1 MLPLVNKMQATP
13 EREMSRQQQMMT
25 KVSIS
30 ILVMALPVLYVSVLR
45 VPPATLFRD
54 TTFWF
59 LMSNSIIVVIAA
71 DSGMLFFGSS
81 ASASLGSVDDRPF
94 VVSNYNGDAA
104 AVPMVSVSS
113 DEPLLPVVVI
123 DDQPLVVAKD
133 VVVYG
138 DTAVDSHAHAL
149 VVRGDEDVRPK
160 MAMPSTPSSAYA
172 TGDCE
177 GDDDG
182 VTVKARLTA
191 SRSLAREERAAR
203 RRRSRSH
210 SHALVP
216 DTVVQDKSVVVVRDE
231 KLRRTATEGRRRPTA
246 AEEEESEYY
255 ARLSDEELNRRV
267 EDFITRFNREIRLQV
282 EKEDLQQ
289 A

>member
-1 MLPLVNKMQATP
+1 MLLPLVNMQAPP
-13 EREMSRQQQMMT
+13 EKIGRQQQMMT

-30 ILVMALPVLYVSVLR
+30 LLVMALPVLYVSVLH
-45 VPPATLFRD
+45 VPPTTLFRD

-81 ASASLGSVDDRPF
+81 SSSSSSSAAYVDDRPF
-94 VVSNYNGDAA
+94 LASGDGST
-104 AVPMVSVSS
+104 AVPV
-113 DEPLLPVVVI
+113 EELLPVVI
-123 DDQPLVVAKD
+123 MNDDQALVVARD
-133 VVVYG
+133 VVHG
-138 DTAVDSHAHAL
+138 DTAVAMDSHAHAL
-149 VVRGDEDVRPK
+149 VVRGDHGDVKLERPEMALVEDG
-160 MAMPSTPSSAYA
+160 A
-172 TGDCE
+172 
-177 GDDDG
+177 
-182 VTVKARLTA
+182 TVKARLTA

-210 SHALVP
+210 SHALVAAVP
-216 DTVVQDKSVVVVRDE
+216 DDDPVLVQDKSVVVVREE

-246 AEEEESEYY
+246 AAEEEEESEFY

-282 EKEDLQQ
+282 EKELQ

>member
-1 MLPLVNKMQATP
+1 MLLPLVNMEAPQEKI
-13 EREMSRQQQMMT
+13 SRQQLTMT

-30 ILVMALPVLYVSVLR
+30 ILVMALPVLYVSVLH

-81 ASASLGSVDDRPF
+81 SSAYVDDRPF
-94 VVSNYNGDAA
+94 LASGEVVP
-104 AVPMVSVSS
+104 V
-113 DEPLLPVVVI
+113 EELLPVVI
-123 DDQPLVVAKD
+123 MNDD
-133 VVVYG
+133 
-138 DTAVDSHAHAL
+138 HAL
-149 VVRGDEDVRPK
+149 VVARDIVHGDTVVAMDSQAHTLVARGEHGDVAHERREMVPVEDG
-160 MAMPSTPSSAYA
+160 T
-172 TGDCE
+172 
-177 GDDDG
+177 
-182 VTVKARLTA
+182 TVKARLTA

-210 SHALVP
+210 SHALMAAVP
-216 DTVVQDKSVVVVRDE
+216 DDLVVQDKNMVVVKEER
-231 KLRRTATEGRRRPTA
+231 LRRTATEGRQRRTA
-246 AEEEESEYY
+246 TAEEEEESEFY

-282 EKEDLQQ
+282 EKELY
-289 A
+289 

>member
-1 MLPLVNKMQATP
+1 MLPLVNMQAPP
-13 EREMSRQQQMMT
+13 EKEISRQQQMMT

-81 ASASLGSVDDRPF
+81 APPCVDDRPF

-113 DEPLLPVVVI
+113 DEPLLPVVVVE
-123 DDQPLVVAKD
+123 DQPLVIARD
-133 VVVYG
+133 VVVHG

-149 VVRGDEDVRPK
+149 LVRGEEDVRPK
-160 MAMPSTPSSAYA
+160 MAMSGTPSSAYA
-172 TGDCE
+172 TGE

-216 DTVVQDKSVVVVRDE
+216 EPVVQDKSVVVVRDD
-231 KLRRTATEGRRRPTA
+231 KLRRTATEGRRPPTT

-282 EKEDLQQ
+282 EKEELQ

>member
-1 MLPLVNKMQATP
+1 MLPLVNMQAPP
-13 EREMSRQQQMMT
+13 EREISRQQQMMT
-25 KVSIS
+25 KVSIT

-45 VPPATLFRD
+45 VPPAMLFRD

-81 ASASLGSVDDRPF
+81 APASPGVDDRPF

-113 DEPLLPVVVI
+113 DEPPLLPVVVVE
-123 DDQPLVVAKD
+123 DQPLVVVRD
-133 VVVYG
+133 VLLHG

-149 VVRGDEDVRPK
+149 VVRGEEDVRPK
-160 MAMPSTPSSAYA
+160 MAMSGTLSHAYA
-172 TGDCE
+172 TGE

-182 VTVKARLTA
+182 VMVKARLTA

-216 DTVVQDKSVVVVRDE
+216 DPVVQDKSVVFVRDE
-231 KLRRTATEGRRRPTA
+231 KLRRTATEVRRQPTA

-255 ARLSDEELNRRV
+255 VRLSDEELNRRV

-282 EKEDLQQ
+282 EKEELQ

>member
-1 MLPLVNKMQATP
+1 MLPLVNMQASP
-13 EREMSRQQQMMT
+13 EKEVSRQQQMMT

-81 ASASLGSVDDRPF
+81 ASASPGVDDRPF

-113 DEPLLPVVVI
+113 HEPLLPVVVVE
-123 DDQPLVVAKD
+123 DQPLVVARD
-133 VVVYG
+133 VLLHG

-149 VVRGDEDVRPK
+149 VVRGEEDVRPK
-160 MAMPSTPSSAYA
+160 MAMPGTPSYAYA
-172 TGDCE
+172 TGE

-182 VTVKARLTA
+182 MTVKARLTA

-216 DTVVQDKSVVVVRDE
+216 DTVVVQDKSMVVVRDD
-231 KLRRTATEGRRRPTA
+231 KLRRTATEGRRQPTA

-282 EKEDLQQ
+282 EKEELQ

>member
-1 MLPLVNKMQATP
+1 MQAPP
-13 EREMSRQQQMMT
+13 EKSSMHQQMMT

-30 ILVMALPVLYVSVLR
+30 ILVIALPVLYVSVLH

-81 ASASLGSVDDRPF
+81 SSSSSNVDDRPF
-94 VVSNYNGDAA
+94 IGSGDASMV
-104 AVPMVSVSS
+104 VPVEEVLS
-113 DEPLLPVVVI
+113 VVI
-123 DDQPLVVAKD
+123 MSDQELVVARD
-133 VVVYG
+133 VVHG
-138 DTAVDSHAHAL
+138 DTVVSMASHAHAL
-149 VVRGDEDVRPK
+149 VARGDHGDVKQERRE
-160 MAMPSTPSSAYA
+160 MTPM
-172 TGDCE
+172 E
-177 GDDDG
+177 DG

-191 SRSLAREERAAR
+191 SRSVSREERAAR
-203 RRRSRSH
+203 RRRIRSH
-210 SHALVP
+210 SHALVLAMP
-216 DTVVQDKSVVVVRDE
+216 DDQMVQDKSVVVVRED
-231 KLRRTATEGRRRPTA
+231 KLRRMATEGRRRPTA
-246 AEEEESEYY
+246 SAEEEEEREFY

-282 EKEDLQQ
+282 EKELQ

>member
-1 MLPLVNKMQATP
+1 MLPLVNMQAP
-13 EREMSRQQQMMT
+13 PGREISRQQQMMT

-81 ASASLGSVDDRPF
+81 PSTSPCVDDRPF

-104 AVPMVSVSS
+104 AVPPMVSVSS
-113 DEPLLPVVVI
+113 DEPLLPVVVVE
-123 DDQPLVVAKD
+123 DQPLVVARD
-133 VVVYG
+133 VLLHG

-149 VVRGDEDVRPK
+149 VVRGEEGVRPK
-160 MAMPSTPSSAYA
+160 MATSGTPSHAYA
-172 TGDCE
+172 TGE

-216 DTVVQDKSVVVVRDE
+216 DTVVVQDKSVVVVRDE
-231 KLRRTATEGRRRPTA
+231 KLRRTATEGRRPPTA

-282 EKEDLQQ
+282 EKEELQ

>member
-1 MLPLVNKMQATP
+1 MLPLVNMQAP
-13 EREMSRQQQMMT
+13 PGREISRQQQMMT

-81 ASASLGSVDDRPF
+81 ASASPGVDDRPF

-113 DEPLLPVVVI
+113 DEPLLPVVVVE
-123 DDQPLVVAKD
+123 DQPLVVARD
-133 VVVYG
+133 ILLHG

-149 VVRGDEDVRPK
+149 VVRGEEDARPK
-160 MAMPSTPSSAYA
+160 MAMSGKPSYAYP
-172 TGDCE
+172 TGE

-182 VTVKARLTA
+182 VVVKARLTA

-210 SHALVP
+210 SHALVAAVP
-216 DTVVQDKSVVVVRDE
+216 DPVVEDKSVVVVRDE
-231 KLRRTATEGRRRPTA
+231 KLRRTATEGRRQPTA

-282 EKEDLQQ
+282 EKEELQ

>member
-1 MLPLVNKMQATP
+1 MLLPLVNM
-13 EREMSRQQQMMT
+13 QQQQQQQLTMT

-30 ILVMALPVLYVSVLR
+30 ILVMALPVLYVSVLS

-81 ASASLGSVDDRPF
+81 CATYVDDRPF
-94 VVSNYNGDAA
+94 LASGGDASGTV
-104 AVPMVSVSS
+104 VPV
-113 DEPLLPVVVI
+113 EELLPVVI
-123 DDQPLVVAKD
+123 MNDQELLVTKD
-133 VVVYG
+133 IVHG
-138 DTAVDSHAHAL
+138 DTVVSMDSHAHAL
-149 VVRGDEDVRPK
+149 VVRGDHGGDVKPK
-160 MAMPSTPSSAYA
+160 RREMAPEA
-172 TGDCE
+172 
-177 GDDDG
+177 DG
-182 VTVKARLTA
+182 ATVKARLTA

-210 SHALVP
+210 SHALVAAVP
-216 DTVVQDKSVVVVRDE
+216 DDQVQDKSMVVREE
-231 KLRRTATEGRRRPTA
+231 KLRRTVTERRPRSTA
-246 AEEEESEYY
+246 TAEEEEESEFY

-282 EKEDLQQ
+282 EKELQV
-289 A
+289 

>member
-1 MLPLVNKMQATP
+1 MLPLVNMQAP
-13 EREMSRQQQMMT
+13 PGREISRQQQMMT

-81 ASASLGSVDDRPF
+81 ASASPGVDDRPF

-104 AVPMVSVSS
+104 AVPPMVSVSS
-113 DEPLLPVVVI
+113 DEPLLPVVVVE
-123 DDQPLVVAKD
+123 DQPLVVARD
-133 VVVYG
+133 VLLHG

-149 VVRGDEDVRPK
+149 VVRGEEDVRPK
-160 MAMPSTPSSAYA
+160 MAMSGTPSYAYP
-172 TGDCE
+172 TRE

-182 VTVKARLTA
+182 VMVKARLTA

-216 DTVVQDKSVVVVRDE
+216 DTVVVQDKSVVVVRDE
-231 KLRRTATEGRRRPTA
+231 KLRRTATEGRRQPTA

-282 EKEDLQQ
+282 EKEELQ

>member
-1 MLPLVNKMQATP
+1 MLPLVNMQASP
-13 EREMSRQQQMMT
+13 EKEASRQQQMMT

-81 ASASLGSVDDRPF
+81 ASASPGVDDRPF

-104 AVPMVSVSS
+104 AVPPMVSVSS
-113 DEPLLPVVVI
+113 DEPLLPVVVVE
-123 DDQPLVVAKD
+123 DQPLVVARD
-133 VVVYG
+133 VLLHG

-149 VVRGDEDVRPK
+149 VVRGEEDVRPK
-160 MAMPSTPSSAYA
+160 MAMSGTPSYAYP
-172 TGDCE
+172 TRE

-182 VTVKARLTA
+182 VMVKARLTA

-216 DTVVQDKSVVVVRDE
+216 DTVVVQDKSVVVVRDE
-231 KLRRTATEGRRRPTA
+231 KLRRTATEGRRQPTA

-282 EKEDLQQ
+282 EKEELQ

>member
-1 MLPLVNKMQATP
+1 MLLPLVNMQTP
-13 EREMSRQQQMMT
+13 PEKSSMHQQMMT

-30 ILVMALPVLYVSVLR
+30 ILVMALPVLYVSVLH
-45 VPPATLFRD
+45 VPPSTLFRD

-81 ASASLGSVDDRPF
+81 SSSAYVDDRPF
-94 VVSNYNGDAA
+94 LASGDAST
-104 AVPMVSVSS
+104 AVPV
-113 DEPLLPVVVI
+113 EELLPVVI
-123 DDQPLVVAKD
+123 MNDDQGLVVARD
-133 VVVYG
+133 VMHG
-138 DTAVDSHAHAL
+138 DTVVSMDAHAL
-149 VVRGDEDVRPK
+149 VARGDHGDVKPERQE
-160 MAMPSTPSSAYA
+160 MTPV
-172 TGDCE
+172 E
-177 GDDDG
+177 DG

-210 SHALVP
+210 SHALVAAVP
-216 DTVVQDKSVVVVRDE
+216 EDPVVEDKSVVVVREE
-231 KLRRTATEGRRRPTA
+231 KLRRTATEVRRRPTA
-246 AEEEESEYY
+246 AAAEEEEESEFY

-267 EDFITRFNREIRLQV
+267 EDFITRFNREIRMQI
-282 EKEDLQQ
+282 EKELQ

>member
-1 MLPLVNKMQATP
+1 MLLPLVNMQAPP
-13 EREMSRQQQMMT
+13 EKSSMPQQQMVT

-30 ILVMALPVLYVSVLR
+30 ILVMALPVLYVSVLH
-45 VPPATLFRD
+45 VPPATLIRD

-81 ASASLGSVDDRPF
+81 SSSTSAAYVDDRPF
-94 VVSNYNGDAA
+94 LAPVAST
-104 AVPMVSVSS
+104 AVPV
-113 DEPLLPVVVI
+113 EELLPVVIVN
-123 DDQPLVVAKD
+123 DGQDARD
-133 VVVYG
+133 VVVHV
-138 DTAVDSHAHAL
+138 DSEVSVDSHAHAL
-149 VVRGDEDVRPK
+149 VVRGDHGDVKPEVRE
-160 MAMPSTPSSAYA
+160 MAPV
-172 TGDCE
+172 E
-177 GDDDG
+177 DG
-182 VTVKARLTA
+182 VMVKARLTA

-210 SHALVP
+210 SHALVAAVP
-216 DTVVQDKSVVVVRDE
+216 DDDPVVQDKGVVVVREE
-231 KLRRTATEGRRRPTA
+231 KLRRTATEGRRLPTA
-246 AEEEESEYY
+246 SAEEEEESEFY

-282 EKEDLQQ
+282 EKELQ

>member
-1 MLPLVNKMQATP
+1 MAACGGFPSSVSGGSDCGSIIGGIPGFSPTNPSNDLGAGWWGPLLPLWEFVPARLGSVSAFDGCGGGGTSYLSVSTGFGSYAFIGGQREPQTVFLVATMWMASP
-13 EREMSRQQQMMT
+13 EKEASRQQQMMT
-25 KVSIS
+25 KVSIT
-30 ILVMALPVLYVSVLR
+30 IL
-45 VPPATLFRD
+45 
-54 TTFWF
+54 
-59 LMSNSIIVVIAA
+59 
-71 DSGMLFFGSS
+71 
-81 ASASLGSVDDRPF
+81 
-94 VVSNYNGDAA
+94 
-104 AVPMVSVSS
+104 
-113 DEPLLPVVVI
+113 
-123 DDQPLVVAKD
+123 DQPLVVARD
-133 VVVYG
+133 VLLHS
-138 DTAVDSHAHAL
+138 DTAVDSHAYAL
-149 VVRGDEDVRPK
+149 VVRGQEDVRPK
-160 MAMPSTPSSAYA
+160 MAMSGTPSHAYA
-172 TGDCE
+172 TGE

-216 DTVVQDKSVVVVRDE
+216 DPVVQDKSVVVVRDD
-231 KLRRTATEGRRRPTA
+231 KLRRTATEGRRQPTV

-282 EKEDLQQ
+282 EKEELQ

>member
-1 MLPLVNKMQATP
+1 MLPLVNMQAPP
-13 EREMSRQQQMMT
+13 EKEISRQQQMMT

-81 ASASLGSVDDRPF
+81 APPCVDDRPF

-113 DEPLLPVVVI
+113 DEPLLPVVVVE
-123 DDQPLVVAKD
+123 DQPLVIARD
-133 VVVYG
+133 VVVHG

-149 VVRGDEDVRPK
+149 LVRGEEDVRPK
-160 MAMPSTPSSAYA
+160 MAMSGTPSSAYA
-172 TGDCE
+172 TGE

-216 DTVVQDKSVVVVRDE
+216 EPVVQDKSVVVVRDE
-231 KLRRTATEGRRRPTA
+231 KLRRTATEGRHRPTT

-282 EKEDLQQ
+282 EKEELQ

>member
-1 MLPLVNKMQATP
+1 MLPLVNMQASP
-13 EREMSRQQQMMT
+13 EKEASRQQQMMT
-25 KVSIS
+25 KVSIT

-81 ASASLGSVDDRPF
+81 ASTSPGVDDRPF

-113 DEPLLPVVVI
+113 DEPLLPVVVVE
-123 DDQPLVVAKD
+123 DQPLVVARD
-133 VVVYG
+133 VLLHS
-138 DTAVDSHAHAL
+138 DTAVDSHAYAL
-149 VVRGDEDVRPK
+149 VVRGQEDVRPK
-160 MAMPSTPSSAYA
+160 MAMSGTPSHAYA
-172 TGDCE
+172 TGE

-216 DTVVQDKSVVVVRDE
+216 DPVVQDKSVVVVRDD
-231 KLRRTATEGRRRPTA
+231 KLRRTATEGRRQPTV

-282 EKEDLQQ
+282 EKEELQ

>member
-1 MLPLVNKMQATP
+1 MLPLVNMQAPP
-13 EREMSRQQQMMT
+13 EKEISRQQQMMT

-81 ASASLGSVDDRPF
+81 APPCVDDRPF

-113 DEPLLPVVVI
+113 DEPLLPVVVVE
-123 DDQPLVVAKD
+123 DQPLVIARD
-133 VVVYG
+133 IVVHG

-149 VVRGDEDVRPK
+149 VVRGEEDVRPK
-160 MAMPSTPSSAYA
+160 MAMSGTPSSAYA
-172 TGDCE
+172 TGE

-216 DTVVQDKSVVVVRDE
+216 EPVVQDKSVVVVRDD
-231 KLRRTATEGRRRPTA
+231 KLRRTATEGRRPPTT

-282 EKEDLQQ
+282 EKEELQ